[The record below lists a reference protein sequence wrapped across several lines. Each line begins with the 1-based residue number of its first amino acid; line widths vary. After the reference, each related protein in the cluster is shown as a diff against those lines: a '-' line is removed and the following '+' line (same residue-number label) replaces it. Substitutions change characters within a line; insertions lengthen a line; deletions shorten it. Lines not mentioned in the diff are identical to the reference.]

1 MQDVYKRQEYE
12 YPWLFKQ
19 SPCDTQTLL
28 LATGYVGSAL
38 LYVGIVP
45 VSYTHLDVYKRQI
58 PDSGYIKNCIA
69 NRRLANS
76 YAKVNATRLITPID
90 KLITT

>member
-1 MQDVYKRQEYE
+1 M
-12 YPWLFKQ
+12 
-19 SPCDTQTLL
+19 TQ
-28 LATGYVGSAL
+28 Y
-38 LYVGIVP
+38 IP

-76 YAKVNATRLITPID
+76 YAKVNATRLITVSYTHLDVYKRQIYNSRNYSI
-90 KLITT
+90 LLNQQV